1 MAAGDEAF
9 IAPGG
14 GAQAQPAARA
24 LGAPSPSGLPGKRAL
39 RQRSPSPTVL
49 PHSPFWRAATSV
61 PTVCT
66 AEGTPHPGARLG
78 VHGGDASL
86 RPRLQSRESSLP
98 VHAPR

>member
-49 PHSPFWRAATSV
+49 PNSPLGGQPPRSPLCAQRRAL
-61 PTVCT
+61 PTRVHASVCT
-66 AEGTPHPGARLG
+66 AGT
-78 VHGGDASL
+78 
-86 RPRLQSRESSLP
+86 RP
-98 VHAPR
+98 